1 MRKKYFIII
10 AIIVLIV
17 AAWVYHLFT
26 ANRPGLAGVN
36 ADISINAVDLYNQF
50 QSDENT
56 ADKKYLDKV
65 IEIKG
70 TITDIQ
76 QTDTTLSIELKGADM
91 GGINCGIASDG
102 YDKALSFKKEATITV
117 KGRCSG
123 FLMDVNMV
131 DCIIEK

>member
-76 QTDTTLSIELKGADM
+76 QTDTTLSIELKGADS
-91 GGINCGIASDG
+91 GGINCGVANDG
-102 YDKALSFKKEATITV
+102 HDKTLSFQKGAIITV